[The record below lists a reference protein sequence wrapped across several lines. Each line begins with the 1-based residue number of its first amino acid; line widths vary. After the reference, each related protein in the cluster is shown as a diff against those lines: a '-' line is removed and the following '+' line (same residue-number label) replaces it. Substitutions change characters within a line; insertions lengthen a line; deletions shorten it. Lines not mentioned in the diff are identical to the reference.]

1 MKLFKTFL
9 TILVPAVVY
18 CSIPTLWI
26 SATGRS
32 PMTWNMA
39 FLWAA
44 SGLVSAAAVTV
55 LCRRT
60 PRRTWFRTAMIVAAA
75 VVLLP
80 ACFVLAVMAE
90 EVTHFGPMLW
100 RHGPPTFLTLLL
112 HMALVAPAA
121 ILYWLPRR
129 TLAALFAAAVLM
141 AVGIHTWEYDL
152 LAAAAEGDIARVR
165 LVLWVF
171 PTHPHKY
178 RALCAA
184 AANARK
190 DLAHFLLER
199 GIDPNGTP
207 PVLPTAAVDHF
218 GSSDAE
224 RKARSAIQKDLIA
237 HGADVNARD
246 AAGCTALFRDAFD
259 NPDAAEF
266 LIERGADVNARDSA
280 GRTPLIDVADI
291 RLDAVRLLVEH
302 GADVNARDNRGLTC
316 IHEATG
322 GSLETVEFL
331 VAHGADLRAK
341 DNRGRTALHYLAAG
355 YERQGMLDY
364 LLTHGLDVNA
374 GDSSG
379 MTALHV
385 AVGRELDDGTQD
397 PPSRAVGNE
406 EMVRR
411 LLEKGARIDAR
422 DAAGRTALHY
432 YALYNSGWEEVL
444 KALLQGKPDLN
455 ARDNDGRTP
464 LGLARQVSNEDA
476 ARLLELAGAK

>member
-1 MKLFKTFL
+1 MKIFKTFL

-18 CSIPTLWI
+18 CSIPTVWI

-32 PMTWNMA
+32 PMTWNMT

-44 SGLVSAAAVTV
+44 SGLLSAAAVTV

-60 PRRTWFRTAMIVAAA
+60 PRRTWFRTAVIVAAA
-75 VVLLP
+75 VALLP
-80 ACFVLAVMAE
+80 VGFVVAVMAG
-90 EVTHFGPMLW
+90 EVTHFGPRLLA
-100 RHGPPTFLTLLL
+100 HGPPAFLTLLL

-121 ILYWLPRR
+121 ILYWLPPR
-129 TLAALFAAAVLM
+129 TLVALFAAALLM

-165 LVLWVF
+165 IILWFF
-171 PTHPHKY
+171 PNHPHKY
-178 RALCAA
+178 RALCTAA
-184 AANARK
+184 AYARK

-207 PVLPTAAVDHF
+207 PVLPTAAVAHIGTREADRE
-218 GSSDAE
+218 AV
-224 RKARSAIQKDLIA
+224 SAIQKDLIA
-237 HGADVNARD
+237 HGADVNARN

-259 NPDAAEF
+259 DPDTAAL
-266 LIERGADVNARDSA
+266 LIEHGADVNARDSA
-280 GRTPLIDVADI
+280 GRTPLIDVAGF
-291 RLDAVRLLVEH
+291 RSDAVRFLVEH

-316 IHEATG
+316 IHEAALN
-322 GSLETVEFL
+322 SVETIEFL

-341 DNRGRTALHYLAAG
+341 DNRGRTALQYLAAK
-355 YERQGMLDY
+355 YEPEGMLDY
-364 LLTHGLDVNA
+364 LVAHGLDVNA
-374 GDSSG
+374 SDSSG
-379 MTALHV
+379 MTPLHV
-385 AVGRELDDGTQD
+385 AVGREPDSEMQGPDF
-397 PPSRAVGNE
+397 RNNGNA
-406 EMVRR
+406 EMVGR

-464 LGLARQVSNEDA
+464 LSLARKVDNNEA